1 MADASDRLRYVLDG
15 LSFPVDRWELVPR
28 TEHYGADA
36 TTLNELRA
44 LIDLGIGLRHSDAPA
59 TAYATEL
66 KPAGNTAA
74 SSPARWRT
82 ARTGSRSH
90 ASPGPRASRRAPTSA
105 LKPSQLRRPSTRRD
119 LRPYRQ
125 SPGRR

>member
-15 LSFPVDRWELVPR
+15 LSLPVDRSELVPR
-28 TEHYGADA
+28 ADGADA
-36 TTLNELRA
+36 TTLNELGA
-44 LIDLGIGLRHSDAPA
+44 LIDLGFGLRHSDAPA

-105 LKPSQLRRPSTRRD
+105 LKPCQPRKTFHT
-119 LRPYRQ
+119 
-125 SPGRR
+125 

>member
-59 TAYATEL
+59 RAYAAEL

-82 ARTGSRSH
+82 ARTGS
-90 ASPGPRASRRAPTSA
+90 PT
-105 LKPSQLRRPSTRRD
+105 R
-119 LRPYRQ
+119 
-125 SPGRR
+125 